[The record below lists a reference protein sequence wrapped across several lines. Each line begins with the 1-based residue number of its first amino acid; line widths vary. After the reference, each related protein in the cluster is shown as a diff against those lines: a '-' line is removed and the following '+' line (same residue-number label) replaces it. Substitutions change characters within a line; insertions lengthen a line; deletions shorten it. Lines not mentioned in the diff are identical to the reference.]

1 MIKHKLFLKWWLV
14 IGLVLVGV
22 VAAFYM
28 DAFQKVW
35 ERDLTKLSFVI
46 FGIFVY
52 VSAWCGLKT
61 FKLSNVLNMD
71 VPPRPGPQAS
81 LPPKQRKRQQVRRKK
96 WEDEVEKLSRL
107 EEIGWFSSEM
117 CVNIGMIGTVSGF
130 ILMLVGFST
139 LDVSDITSVQDLLSS
154 MSGGMSTALYTT
166 LIGLICSQLL
176 KIQYFNLAQGLN
188 LVKKDI

>member
-1 MIKHKLFLKWWLV
+1 MVRHKLFLKWWLV
-14 IGLVLVGV
+14 VILVLVGV
-22 VAAFYM
+22 GAAFYM
-28 DAFQKVW
+28 QAFQKIW

-46 FGIFVY
+46 FGIFIY
-52 VSAWCGLKT
+52 ISAWCGVKT
-61 FKLSNVLNMD
+61 FKLSNVLNK
-71 VPPRPGPQAS
+71 GIPQMPAKN
-81 LPPKQRKRQQVRRKK
+81 LPKPQQKRQQNRRKK
-96 WEDEVEKLSRL
+96 WEDEVKKLTRL

-139 LDVSDITSVQDLLSS
+139 LDVSDVTSVQDLLSS

-176 KIQYFNLAQGLN
+176 KIQYFNLSQGLN
-188 LVKKDI
+188 LVKKELQ